1 MAAGPGDSDIAAAAD
16 AGTPSETTATADTPA
31 EDAPPAAGST
41 IAAPMP
47 VANPERTRL
56 DILEALE
63 RGEINADDA
72 LRLLRRLEI

>member
-1 MAAGPGDSDIAAAAD
+1 MIPPSIEAAA
-16 AGTPSETTATADTPA
+16 PIETTATDETPT
-31 EDAPPAAGST
+31 EDAPPPVAESV
-41 IAAPMP
+41 IAAPAR

>member
-1 MAAGPGDSDIAAAAD
+1 MAESV
-16 AGTPSETTATADTPA
+16 
-31 EDAPPAAGST
+31 
-41 IAAPMP
+41 IAAPAR

-72 LRLLRRLEI
+72 LRLLRRLEIKPPRRAITRGSRRPLPRR